1 MLKKIRRTGLMYY
14 AGSAINRVV
23 PSWLFRF
30 RIFTV
35 YQIDPKTVS
44 PTPSASGGSQ
54 GDSVEVS
61 LALTDADVSA
71 VSTLTWFKPGDMDAD
86 FQSAQARIDGQ
97 LAGAVW
103 AAGRGFDE
111 TDLGLRVELTPS
123 QSWVFA
129 ALVDEQ
135 FRRRGVYSR
144 VFGFLVNH
152 LEQEADNQ
160 QFLSIN
166 PTNIASVRAH
176 EKYVDSVLG
185 NVVALRVFGLAF
197 CLCRGQRLNLSS
209 WISTDSKSKPIVIR
223 LS

>member
-1 MLKKIRRTGLMYY
+1 MLKKIRQTGLIYY
-14 AGSAINRVV
+14 AGAAINRVV

-44 PTPSASGGSQ
+44 PIPDAAGSSQ
-54 GDSVEVS
+54 DDTVEVS
-61 LALTDADVSA
+61 LAQTNADLTA
-71 VSTLTWFKPGDMDAD
+71 VSKLTWFKPGDMDAD
-86 FQSAQARIDGQ
+86 LQSAQAKIDRQ

-111 TDLGLRVELTPS
+111 TELGLRIELTPS
-123 QSWVFA
+123 QSWIFA
-129 ALVDEQ
+129 ALVDKQ

-144 VFGFLVNH
+144 VFGFMVNH
-152 LEQEADNQ
+152 LDQMTGSQ

-166 PTNIASVRAH
+166 PTNTASVKAH

-197 CLCRGQRLNLSS
+197 CLCSGQRLNLSS
-209 WISTDSKSKPIVIR
+209 WISTNSKSKPIIIR